1 MPLQGLGYAG
11 FGSAALDDWR
21 QFGTGLVGLQA
32 VERSASL
39 LAFRMDDRK
48 QCIVIDRAM
57 PEGTRFFGWEVADAA
72 DLDALAARLEKHQ
85 VKVAAE
91 PRALADA
98 RRVRGLISFSYPA
111 GNRLESFYGAEIAE
125 EPFSPGRSIS
135 GFRTGP
141 LGLGHAV
148 LTVENIDAIMPFY
161 VDLLGFGLSDYMQK
175 PFRAYFFHINPR
187 HHSLALIE
195 TGRNGMHHL
204 MVELFS
210 LDDVGQSYDVA
221 LSQADRIGV
230 TLGRHTND
238 LMTSFYA
245 KTPSSFMVECG
256 WGGREIEPSTWR
268 PFELQDGPSLWGHER
283 VFSPQMLP
291 EKRRGASPGQ
301 FGRLAIMHGLP
312 LLVDEGVFGVIAKQ
326 FKRLAGRLHALLEGI
341 DQLRR
346 APIILVGEMGL
357 QRNFYVRR
365 LRCRLR
371 RNAVEHHARG
381 QFGNPGSADDGDC
394 TAEAEAGQ
402 SDFAAVLAEVLRGTA
417 HGLGGD
423 VHEIQRIHFPAGGI
437 GVVIWHHLA
446 GIEIGRQCIEAGQ
459 REAVAQPLDLVREP
473 PPFLDHDHARRV
485 AAGGIGR
492 S

>member
-1 MPLQGLGYAG
+1 MPLQALGYAG

-32 VERSASL
+32 VERSSSL
-39 LAFRMDDRK
+39 LAFRMDSRK
-48 QCIVIDRAM
+48 QRIVIDRSM
-57 PEGTRFFGWEVADAA
+57 PEGARFFGWEVADAA
-72 DLDALAARLEKHQ
+72 ALDLLAARLEQ
-85 VKVAAE
+85 AEIDVIAE
-91 PRALADA
+91 PQTSADN
-98 RRVRGLISFSYPA
+98 RRVRGLISFHDPA
-111 GNRLESFYGAEIAE
+111 GNRLEAFYGPEIDDT
-125 EPFSPGRSIS
+125 PFSPGRSIS

-148 LTVENIDAIMPFY
+148 LTVENIDAVMPFY

-175 PFRAYFFHINPR
+175 PFRAYFFHINAR

-283 VFSPQMLP
+283 LWLP
-291 EKRRGASPGQ
+291 PEDREVAREMRMRA
-301 FGRLAIMHGLP
+301 AAAGL
-312 LLVDEGVFGVIAKQ
+312 
-326 FKRLAGRLHALLEGI
+326 
-341 DQLRR
+341 R
-346 APIILVGEMGL
+346 APVQVMYG
-357 QRNFYVRR
+357 NYR
-365 LRCRLR
+365 LMSGTC
-371 RNAVEHHARG
+371 AWW
-381 QFGNPGSADDGDC
+381 DGVSK
-394 TAEAEAGQ
+394 AG
-402 SDFAAVLAEVLRGTA
+402 
-417 HGLGGD
+417 
-423 VHEIQRIHFPAGGI
+423 
-437 GVVIWHHLA
+437 
-446 GIEIGRQCIEAGQ
+446 
-459 REAVAQPLDLVREP
+459 
-473 PPFLDHDHARRV
+473 
-485 AAGGIGR
+485 
-492 S
+492 